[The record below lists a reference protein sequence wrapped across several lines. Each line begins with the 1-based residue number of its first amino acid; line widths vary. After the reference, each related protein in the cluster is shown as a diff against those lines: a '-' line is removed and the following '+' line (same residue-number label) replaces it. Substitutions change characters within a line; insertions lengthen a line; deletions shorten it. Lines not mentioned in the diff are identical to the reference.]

1 MINNVQ
7 KQMFFACDYAKTPQ
21 KESKNIIFL
30 VFVNSATPIRL
41 SLQKDYSLDTLIIF
55 FKASFRFESIVVM
68 NKG

>member
-1 MINNVQ
+1 MVFSPVIMQ
-7 KQMFFACDYAKTPQ
+7 KRRIKRCKKYYCSF
-21 KESKNIIFL
+21 
-30 VFVNSATPIRL
+30 FVNSATPIRL